1 MMEASM
7 NGSLDNQARDGRSAY
22 RNWNM
27 KLIALTILGVVAMI
41 AFVISH
47 PGASK
52 FISDAA
58 QAEFVGT
65 EFVPD
70 IAPPTQ
76 LAQPNKQIRT
86 VKVY

>member
-7 NGSLDNQARDGRSAY
+7 HGSLDNQPRDSRRAH

-27 KLIALTILGVVAMI
+27 KLIALPILGVVALI
-41 AFVISH
+41 AFAISH

-52 FISDAA
+52 WISDAA

-65 EFVPD
+65 DFVPD
-70 IAPPTQ
+70 LAPPTR
-76 LAQPNKQIRT
+76 LAQPGNQIRT
-86 VKVY
+86 VKAY

>member
-7 NGSLDNQARDGRSAY
+7 HGSLDKQPRDSRSVY

-27 KLIALTILGVVAMI
+27 KLVALPILGAVALI

-52 FISDAA
+52 WISDAA
-58 QAEFVGT
+58 QAEFVNMD
-65 EFVPD
+65 FVPEL
-70 IAPPTQ
+70 APPTR
-76 LAQPNKQIRT
+76 LAQPSNEIRT
-86 VKVY
+86 VKAY

>member
-7 NGSLDNQARDGRSAY
+7 HGSLDKQPRDGRSVY

-27 KLIALTILGVVAMI
+27 KLIALPILGVVALI

-47 PGASK
+47 PGSSK
-52 FISDAA
+52 WISDAA

-70 IAPPTQ
+70 LAPPMQ
-76 LAQPNKQIRT
+76 LAQPGYQIRT
-86 VKVY
+86 VKAY